1 MLKKYDM
8 NLFYSSIA
16 RLSIVCPAAK
26 AVQFSS
32 GFLVKKQVALYLS
45 FTDTLYSQISVIM
58 KGKGN
63 DADPFFVQNALISP
77 AHFFAAASF
86 II

>member
-26 AVQFSS
+26 AVQFSR
-32 GFLVKKQVALYLS
+32 GFLVKKNRLPCIFPLQ
-45 FTDTLYSQISVIM
+45 T
-58 KGKGN
+58 
-63 DADPFFVQNALISP
+63 
-77 AHFFAAASF
+77 HF
-86 II
+86 IHKYQL